1 MKICLRN
8 GKHNSTGCLLD
19 CSYFKDRY
27 KLIAIDLARQKE
39 LDADPRSIQNQY
51 LKEKLLQM

>member
-8 GKHNSTGCLLD
+8 GEHNTTGCLLD

-39 LDADPRSIQNQY
+39 LDADPRSIQN
-51 LKEKLLQM
+51 

>member
-8 GKHNSTGCLLD
+8 GKHNTTGCLLN

-39 LDADPRSIQNQY
+39 LDADPRSIQN
-51 LKEKLLQM
+51 